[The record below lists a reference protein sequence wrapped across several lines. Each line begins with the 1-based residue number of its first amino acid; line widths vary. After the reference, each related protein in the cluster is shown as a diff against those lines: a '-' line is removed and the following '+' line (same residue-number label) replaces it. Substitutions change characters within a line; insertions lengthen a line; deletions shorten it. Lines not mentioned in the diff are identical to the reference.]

1 MNSQNKRYIMRFADS
16 GDSDGIKNVF
26 ESGVFGGD
34 LSVQYLRGERPVDS
48 FFADGDDAKIIVAS
62 DTEQNSV
69 IGVGAAVI
77 QRLFLNGQEEKC
89 AYLTGLKIHPEY
101 QGKLPFIA
109 RAYGLMREEI
119 SDCKCVYTTI
129 LDDNKPVISMLEK
142 KRRNMPEYRYLGHYT
157 TYCFHGGKHI
167 LPLEND
173 PDGFEEIMRRHFA
186 KQSLVPAKTDHA
198 GFGNK
203 RFYCY
208 RKNGE
213 IIACCFVG
221 DQSEFKQYKMSSYG
235 GVYKL
240 LSRLPTRLLGYPAF
254 PKAGGIIRHGAVSY
268 LYVKDNDRG
277 LCSDFLR
284 SVATDAGFS
293 LLIWGGFENNPL
305 CMAMDKMKTVHYG
318 SRLYQ
323 VFWDEPVGINGI
335 IGVEAA
341 LL

>member
-1 MNSQNKRYIMRFADS
+1 MRFADS

-48 FFADGDDAKIIVAS
+48 FFADGDDAKIIVAA

-157 TYCFHGGKHI
+157 TYCFHGGKRI
-167 LPLEND
+167 LSLEKDNAED
-173 PDGFEEIMRRHFA
+173 FEELLKNHFL
-186 KQSLVPAKTDHA
+186 KLNFTPASPDYR
-198 GFGNK
+198 GFGDK
-203 RFYCY
+203 HFYCV
-208 RKNGE
+208 RENGQ
-213 IIACCFVG
+213 IKACCFVG
-221 DQSEFKQYKMSSYG
+221 DQ
-235 GVYKL
+235 
-240 LSRLPTRLLGYPAF
+240 T
-254 PKAGGIIRHGAVSY
+254 AG
-268 LYVKDNDRG
+268 K
-277 LCSDFLR
+277 
-284 SVATDAGFS
+284 
-293 LLIWGGFENNPL
+293 
-305 CMAMDKMKTVHYG
+305 
-318 SRLYQ
+318 
-323 VFWDEPVGINGI
+323 
-335 IGVEAA
+335 
-341 LL
+341 